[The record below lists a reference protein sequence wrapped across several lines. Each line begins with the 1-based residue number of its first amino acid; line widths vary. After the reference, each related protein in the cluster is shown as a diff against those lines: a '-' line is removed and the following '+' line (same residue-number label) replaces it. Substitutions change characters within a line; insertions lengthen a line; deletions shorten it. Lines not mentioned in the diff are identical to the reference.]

1 VGQGGMAVAGDA
13 GTVTVPADARVTIAP
28 DGSISSLDARGVVTA
43 LGRLRLLNPSQQ
55 EVERGDDGL
64 FRLVSGVTAQ
74 ADGRVRV
81 AAGRLEGSNV
91 NAVDAMVRLISQAR
105 SFELQM
111 SLLKNAES
119 NEAKASQIVALN

>member
-1 VGQGGMAVAGDA
+1 
-13 GTVTVPADARVTIAP
+13 
-28 DGSISSLDARGVVTA
+28 
-43 LGRLRLLNPSQQ
+43 
-55 EVERGDDGL
+55 
-64 FRLVSGVTAQ
+64 
-74 ADGRVRV
+74 VRV

-111 SLLKNAES
+111 NLLKNAES